1 MRSVEVAW
9 YLVGYTAPSEV
20 HVTDDQKK
28 LPVRFYRNR
37 NGKEPVRERLL
48 DLSSDEDPKIIGADI
63 KTVEFGWPLGMP
75 TCRSLGGGL
84 WEVRSDL
91 PRNRPAR
98 VLFCEVRG
106 QMVLLHAFIKKA
118 RAAPKKELDIAR
130 ARQKEVEQ

>member
-1 MRSVEVAW
+1 MR
-9 YLVGYTAPSEV
+9 YTVPLER
-20 HVTDDQKK
+20 HVVDGRKR
-28 LPVRFYRNR
+28 LPARFYQNQ
-37 NGKEPVRERLL
+37 NGKEPVRDWLL
-48 DLSSDEDPKIIGADI
+48 ALEQEGDRKTIGADI
-63 KTVEFGWPLGMP
+63 KTVEFGWPMGMP

-91 PRNRPAR
+91 SGRRIAR

-118 RAAPKKELDIAR
+118 KAAPKKELDIAR